1 MNPQHDNSSMPNV
14 AAPTDQDLTQTE
26 LALGRANHAL
36 RTINECHQVLV
47 RAKDEDKLLK
57 DICRLAVE
65 RGGYRMAWVGWA
77 ENDAGRTVRPA
88 AYAGRDDGY
97 LDSIKVSWGDNPF
110 GRGPTGMAIRERRVV
125 TFQNIDSDPEY
136 QPWRDAAKQHGYAAS
151 IALPLLTS
159 EGECL
164 GALCIYAVESY
175 AFDESEVDLL
185 SGLASD
191 LVYGI
196 RNLRNNAARD
206 QSERLLREAVESVAL
221 GFTIYD
227 PQDRLVICN
236 EAHRNLYLSS
246 RDLIV
251 PGARFEDVVRIGAE
265 RGQYKEATGNIDTW
279 VSERVALHQNPTG
292 RAIEQELDDGRWIL
306 VVEHRTPS
314 GYIVG
319 NRLDITERKKLEV
332 ELDRYRQHLEEE
344 VAERTQQLSLANER
358 LSETQF
364 AMDRSG
370 IAIHWV
376 DAQSGRFLNIN
387 SHACSMLGYSHDEM
401 LDMRVADIDPNF
413 QAEGFADMTRP
424 LRESRTSRFEST
436 NRARNGR
443 IIPVEVA
450 CYYQPAEA
458 HRGDRFIAFLTD
470 ISERKEAERV
480 VAQAK
485 EAAELANRAKS
496 EFLSRM
502 SHELRTPMNAILG
515 FTQLLQMDMGLTD
528 SQQDG
533 LAEIHKAGEHL
544 LALINEVLDL
554 ARIESGKVSISL
566 EPVEMCHLMD
576 ECLSLARPL
585 ASSRQIAIQSVDWA
599 GIWVQADLV
608 RLKQVLLNLISNAI
622 KYNRAQGNVHLSWQ
636 RIRPGFLRIT
646 VTDTGL
652 GIPAER
658 IQELFQPFGRL
669 DAEHSAIEGTGIGL
683 SITRNLVELMGGQVG
698 VESTAGSGSRF
709 WIELPE
715 ADVAHVSADARA
727 ANGDASEVAAPAQ
740 TRRVLCIDDNLINLK
755 LISHLLKKRPHVELL
770 TAHAS
775 DKGIEL
781 ARQHHPDLILLDINM
796 PNMDGYQLLKV
807 FQADVTLKRIPV
819 IAITANAMP
828 RDIAR
833 GTSAGFKAY
842 ITKPIAVN
850 EFLRTVDEA
859 LETTGGRH

>member
-1 MNPQHDNSSMPNV
+1 MKPQHDKSSMPT
-14 AAPTDQDLTQTE
+14 ATASTDQALTSAE
-26 LALGRANHAL
+26 LALRRANHAL
-36 RTINECHQVLV
+36 RTINDCHQVLV
-47 RAKDEDKLLK
+47 RAKNEDTLLE

-77 ENDAGRTVRPA
+77 EGDAERTVRPA

-97 LDSIKVSWGDNPF
+97 LDSIKVSWGDNPL
-110 GRGPTGMAIRERRVV
+110 GRGPTGVAIRERRVV

-136 QPWRDAAKQHGYAAS
+136 LPWRDAAKMHGYAAS
-151 IALPLLTS
+151 IALPLLAGDS
-159 EGECL
+159 ECL

-175 AFDESEVDLL
+175 AFDESEVELL

-227 PQDRLVICN
+227 QHDRLVICN
-236 EAHRNLYLSS
+236 EAHRNIYVSSQDLLS
-246 RDLIV
+246 

-265 RGQYKEATGNIDTW
+265 RGQYKEAIGNVDAW
-279 VSERVALHQNPTG
+279 VRERVALHQNPTG

-344 VAERTQQLSLANER
+344 VTERTQQLSLANER

-376 DAQSGRFLNIN
+376 DAQSGRFLNVN
-387 SHACSMLGYSHDEM
+387 SHACSMLGYERDEM
-401 LDMRVADIDPNF
+401 LGMRVADIDPNF
-413 QAEGFADMTRP
+413 RPDGFADTTRP
-424 LRESRTSRFEST
+424 LRESRTSRFETT
-436 NRARNGR
+436 NRAKDGR

-450 CYYQPAEA
+450 LYYQPAEES
-458 HRGDRFIAFLTD
+458 RGDRFIAFLTD
-470 ISERKEAERV
+470 ISERKEAERI

-485 EAAELANRAKS
+485 EAAESANRAKS

-515 FTQLLQMDMGLTD
+515 FTQLLQMDIGLTD
-528 SQQDG
+528 SQRDG
-533 LAEIHKAGEHL
+533 LDEIHKAGEHL

-554 ARIESGKVSISL
+554 ARIESGKVNLSL
-566 EPVEMCHLMD
+566 EPVDMRSLLD
-576 ECLSLARPL
+576 ECISLAKPL
-585 ASSRQIAIQSVDWA
+585 ASSRQITIQSVDWTR
-599 GIWVQADLV
+599 IWVHADLV

-636 RIRPGFLRIT
+636 RARQGFVRIT
-646 VTDTGL
+646 VADTGL
-652 GIPAER
+652 GIPAGR
-658 IQELFQPFGRL
+658 IKELFQPFGRL
-669 DAEHSAIEGTGIGL
+669 EAEHSAIEGTGIGL

-698 VESTAGSGSRF
+698 VESTIGSGSIF

-715 ADVAHVSADARA
+715 AKAVNLPGDVPATDADAGTTAVPVSTQRI
-727 ANGDASEVAAPAQ
+727 
-740 TRRVLCIDDNLINLK
+740 LCIDDNLINLK
-755 LISHLLKKRPHVELL
+755 LISHLLKKRPAIDLI
-770 TAHAS
+770 TAHDS
-775 DKGIEL
+775 SKGIEL
-781 ARQHHPDLILLDINM
+781 AKKHRPDLILLDINM
-796 PNMDGYQLLKV
+796 PNMDGYQVLKD
-807 FQADVTLKRIPV
+807 FQADADLKHIPV
-819 IAITANAMP
+819 VAITANAMP
-828 RDIAR
+828 RDIER
-833 GTSAGFKAY
+833 GRQAGFKAY
-842 ITKPIAVN
+842 VSKPIAVN
-850 EFLRTVDEA
+850 DFLQTMDEM
-859 LETTGGRH
+859 LETSGKH

>member
-1 MNPQHDNSSMPNV
+1 MNPQHDNSSMPTTE
-14 AAPTDQDLTQTE
+14 ATPEQGLTQPE
-26 LALGRANHAL
+26 LDLRRANHAL

-47 RAKDEDKLLK
+47 RARDEDKLLE

-65 RGGYRMAWVGWA
+65 QGGYRMAWVGWA
-77 ENDAGRTVRPA
+77 ENDAERSVRQA
-88 AYAGRDDGY
+88 AYAGSDDGY
-97 LDSIKVSWGDNPF
+97 LDSIKVNWGDNPF

-136 QPWRDAAKQHGYAAS
+136 LPWRDAARLHGYAAS
-151 IALPLLTS
+151 IALPLLAS
-159 EGECL
+159 DAECL
-164 GALCIYAVESY
+164 GALCIYAVEPY
-175 AFDESEVDLL
+175 AFDEGEVELL

-196 RNLRNNAARD
+196 QNLRNNAARD
-206 QSERLLREAVESVAL
+206 KSERLLREAVESVAL

-227 PQDRLVICN
+227 PQDRLIICN
-236 EAHRNLYLSS
+236 EAYRNIYVSS

-265 RGQYKEATGNIDTW
+265 RGQYKEAIGRIDAW
-279 VSERVALHQNPTG
+279 VHERVELHQNPTG

-332 ELDRYRQHLEEE
+332 ELDRYRKHLEEE
-344 VAERTQQLSLANER
+344 VAERTRQLSLANER

-370 IAIHWV
+370 IAIHWI
-376 DAQSGRFLNIN
+376 DAQSGRFLNVN
-387 SHACSMLGYSHDEM
+387 SHACSMLGYEHEELLAMS
-401 LDMRVADIDPNF
+401 VSSIDPNF
-413 QAEGFADMTRP
+413 QVDGSSDATQPF
-424 LRESRTSRFEST
+424 REQRTSRFEST
-436 NRARNGR
+436 NRAKDGR

-458 HRGDRFIAFLTD
+458 SRGDRFIAFLTD
-470 ISERKEAERV
+470 ISERKEAELV

-485 EAAELANRAKS
+485 EVAEAANRAKS

-515 FTQLLQMDMGLTD
+515 FTQLLQMDIGLTE

-533 LAEIHKAGEHL
+533 LGEIHMAGEHL

-566 EPVEMCHLMD
+566 EAVHMRSLLD

-585 ASSRQIAIQSVDWA
+585 ASSRQITIQSSDWTS
-599 GIWVQADLV
+599 IWVRADLV
-608 RLKQVLLNLISNAI
+608 RLKQVLLNLLSNAI
-622 KYNRAQGNVHLSWQ
+622 KYNRAQGSVGLSWQ
-636 RIRPGFLRIT
+636 RVRQGFLRID
-646 VTDTGL
+646 VTDTGV

-658 IQELFQPFGRL
+658 INELFQPFSRL
-669 DAEHSAIEGTGIGL
+669 GAEHSAVEGTGIGL

-698 VESTAGSGSRF
+698 VESTAGSGSSF
-709 WIELPE
+709 WIDLPE
-715 ADVAHVSADARA
+715 ADAAD
-727 ANGDASEVAAPAQ
+727 GDANMAAAPVQ
-740 TRRVLCIDDNLINLK
+740 TQRVLCIDDNLINLK
-755 LISHLLKKRPHVELL
+755 LISHLLKKRPHVELI
-770 TAHAS
+770 TAHAPAE
-775 DKGIEL
+775 GLEL
-781 ARQHHPDLILLDINM
+781 ARQRRPELILLDIDM
-796 PNMDGYQLLKV
+796 TNMDGYRVLKA
-807 FQADVTLKRIPV
+807 FQADAELRHTPV
-819 IAITANAMP
+819 VAITANAVP
-828 RDIAR
+828 RDIER
-833 GTSAGFKAY
+833 GMHPGFAAY
-842 ITKPIAVN
+842 VTKPIDVN
-850 EFLRTVDEA
+850 HFLKTVDEVIA
-859 LETTGGRH
+859 RSSGD